1 VSIKDI
7 KEYLYNRDEVV
18 FAYLYGSM
26 AQGKE
31 NKLSDIDIAVYI
43 DESKKPDSGT
53 FGYRSE
59 LITEVQSLVKR
70 EVDLV
75 ILSEVSLLLAVN
87 ILKNGKLLFT
97 KSEKLRIKFHKNIMR
112 KYLDFIP
119 NYNLQEKYL
128 KKDLEEGRYGR

>member
-1 VSIKDI
+1 MSINDIKDF
-7 KEYLYNRDEVV
+7 LYNREEVV

-26 AQGKE
+26 ARGKE

-43 DESKKPDSGT
+43 DESKKPASGT

-59 LITEVQSLVKR
+59 LITELQSLVKR

-75 ILSEVSLLLAVN
+75 ILSEVSILLAVN

-97 KSEKLRIKFHKNIMR
+97 KSKKKRIEFHKNIMR

-119 NYNLQEKYL
+119 IYNLQEKYL
-128 KKDLEEGRYGR
+128 KENLEEGRYGR